1 LTDKLLVMAAHHM
14 HRMAILMKYKPWLW
28 AAAALL
34 LALSATAVLVGMP
47 QRAVTSKA
55 APDNYLTQAVDRGD
69 VARVVRA
76 SGALSPVNLV
86 QVGSQ
91 VSGTIKRLHV
101 DYNSAVKAGQL
112 LAELD
117 ATVLEAELAQT
128 TAQLR
133 SAQANLEAAQVKFER
148 TQKLFSE
155 GFYSGAELD
164 SALSAWKV
172 AQAQMQQQQ
181 ASVARA
187 KTNIGFALIR
197 SPVNGTVVSKEI
209 SVGQTVAATLQTPV
223 LFKIAQNLRE
233 VQIETNVS
241 EADIGLL
248 SEGQEVSFTVDAF
261 PDRLYRGIVHQIR
274 NNHTLQQN
282 VVTYTAVVRSMNE
295 DLSLRPGMTA
305 YVSVT
310 VARRAGVLRVS
321 NAALRYEPAKTA
333 PTASPASASNQRVV
347 WHQDSN
353 GQLQAVAV
361 SLGLSDGRYT
371 ELLSGDLRSGD
382 PLIIGDK
389 VPSAFSGPK
398 IF

>member
-1 LTDKLLVMAAHHM
+1 
-14 HRMAILMKYKPWLW
+14 MKYKPWLW
-28 AAAALL
+28 VAAALL
-34 LALSATAVLVGMP
+34 LALSVTAVFVWIP
-47 QRAVTSKA
+47 QQAATSKV
-55 APDNYLTQAVDRGD
+55 APANHLTQAVDRGD

-76 SGALSPVNLV
+76 SGALSPVNVV

-117 ATVLEAELAQT
+117 ATVLEAELAQAS
-128 TAQLR
+128 AQLR

-148 TQKLFSE
+148 TQKLFLD

-164 SALSAWKV
+164 SAQSAWKV

-223 LFKIAQNLRE
+223 LFKIAQDLRE

-261 PDRLYRGIVHQIR
+261 PDRVYKGIVQQIR

-305 YVSVT
+305 YVAVT

-321 NAALRYEPAKTA
+321 NAALRYEPAKSMTTA
-333 PTASPASASNQRVV
+333 IPASASNQRVV
-347 WHQDSN
+347 WRQDAS
-353 GQLQAVAV
+353 GQLQAVEV

-389 VPSAFSGPK
+389 VPSSFSGPK

>member
-1 LTDKLLVMAAHHM
+1 
-14 HRMAILMKYKPWLW
+14 
-28 AAAALL
+28 
-34 LALSATAVLVGMP
+34 
-47 QRAVTSKA
+47 
-55 APDNYLTQAVDRGD
+55 
-69 VARVVRA
+69 
-76 SGALSPVNLV
+76 VNLV

-101 DYNSAVKAGQL
+101 DYNSDVKSGQL

-117 ATVLEAELAQT
+117 ATVLEAELAQAS
-128 TAQLR
+128 AQLR
-133 SAQANLEAAQVKFER
+133 GAQANLDAAQTKFGR
-148 TQKLFSE
+148 TEALFAQ

-164 SALSAWKV
+164 SARSTLKV

-181 ASVARA
+181 AAVSRA
-187 KTNIGFALIR
+187 KTSIGFAQIR

-233 VQIETNVS
+233 VQIETHVS

-248 SEGQEVSFTVDAF
+248 REGQEVSFTVDAF
-261 PDRLYRGIVHQIR
+261 PERIYKGIVQQIR

-305 YVSVT
+305 YVAVT

-321 NAALRYEPAKTA
+321 NAALRYEPAKA
-333 PTASPASASNQRVV
+333 TASAASAGQQRVV
-347 WHQDSN
+347 WRQDAS
-353 GQLQAVAV
+353 GQLQAVPV
-361 SLGLSDGRYT
+361 TLGLSDGRYT

-382 PLIIGDK
+382 PLVIGDK
-389 VPSAFSGPK
+389 VPSSFSGPK

>member
-1 LTDKLLVMAAHHM
+1 
-14 HRMAILMKYKPWLW
+14 MKYKPWLW
-28 AAAALL
+28 VAAALL
-34 LALSATAVLVGMP
+34 LALSATAVLVWMP
-47 QRAVTSKA
+47 QRADTSKA

-101 DYNSAVKAGQL
+101 DYNSDVKAGQL

-117 ATVLEAELAQT
+117 ATVLEAELAQAN
-128 TAQLR
+128 AQLH

-148 TQKLFSE
+148 TQKLSFE

-164 SALSAWKV
+164 SAQSAWKV
-172 AQAQMQQQQ
+172 ALAQMQQQQ

-209 SVGQTVAATLQTPV
+209 SVGQTVAATLQTPM
-223 LFKIAQNLRE
+223 LFKIAQDLRE

-248 SEGQEVSFTVDAF
+248 SEGHEVSFTVDAF
-261 PDRLYRGIVHQIR
+261 PDRVYKGMVQQIR

-305 YVSVT
+305 YVAVT
-310 VARRAGVLRVS
+310 VARRASVLRVS
-321 NAALRYEPAKTA
+321 NAALRYEPAKST
-333 PTASPASASNQRVV
+333 TNASPASVSNQRVV
-347 WHQDSN
+347 WRQDAN
-353 GQLQAVAV
+353 GQLQAVEV
-361 SLGLSDGRYT
+361 TLGLSDGRYT
-371 ELLSGDLRSGD
+371 ELLSGNLRSGD

>member
-1 LTDKLLVMAAHHM
+1 MKHKSWLLVSSAVTV
-14 HRMAILMKYKPWLW
+14 
-28 AAAALL
+28 LL
-34 LALSATAVLVGMP
+34 LSITLGLFWTPKRSVISNAEED
-47 QRAVTSKA
+47 KF
-55 APDNYLTQAVDRGD
+55 LTQAVDRGD
-69 VARVVRA
+69 LARVVRA

-101 DYNSAVKAGQL
+101 DYNSDVKSGQL

-117 ATVLEAELAQT
+117 ATVLEAELAQAS
-128 TAQLR
+128 AQLR
-133 SAQANLEAAQVKFER
+133 GAQANLDAAQTKFGR
-148 TQKLFSE
+148 TEALFAQ

-164 SALSAWKV
+164 SARSTLKV

-181 ASVARA
+181 AAVSRA
-187 KTNIGFALIR
+187 KTSIGFAQIR

-233 VQIETNVS
+233 VQIETHVS

-248 SEGQEVSFTVDAF
+248 REGQEVSFTVDAF
-261 PDRLYRGIVHQIR
+261 PERIYKGIVQQIR

-305 YVSVT
+305 YVAVT

-321 NAALRYEPAKTA
+321 NAALRYEPAKA
-333 PTASPASASNQRVV
+333 TASAASAGQQRVV
-347 WHQDSN
+347 WRQDAS
-353 GQLQAVAV
+353 GQLQAVPV
-361 SLGLSDGRYT
+361 TLGLSDGRYT

-382 PLIIGDK
+382 PLVIGDK
-389 VPSAFSGPK
+389 VPSSFSGPK

>member
-1 LTDKLLVMAAHHM
+1 
-14 HRMAILMKYKPWLW
+14 MKFKPWMLM
-28 AAAALL
+28 AAALV
-34 LALSATAVLVGMP
+34 LALFAAGILLWMP
-47 QRAVTSKA
+47 QPAEAPKA
-55 APDNYLTQAVDRGD
+55 TDDRFLTQAVDRGD

-101 DYNSAVKAGQL
+101 DYNSPVKAGQL

-117 ATVLEAELAQT
+117 ATLLEAELAQAN
-128 TAQLR
+128 AQLR
-133 SAQANLEAAQVKFER
+133 SAQANLAAAQIKFTR
-148 TQKLFSE
+148 TQQLAKE

-164 SALSAWKV
+164 NALSAMNV
-172 AQAQMQQQQ
+172 ARAQMQQQQ
-181 ASVARA
+181 AAVARA
-187 KTNIGFALIR
+187 KTNIGFAQIR

-223 LFKIAQNLRE
+223 LFKIAQDLRE

-248 SEGQEVSFTVDAF
+248 REGQEVSFTVDAF
-261 PDRLYRGIVHQIR
+261 PDRFYKGVVQQIR

-305 YVSVT
+305 YVAVT
-310 VARRAGVLRVS
+310 VARRAGVLRLS
-321 NAALRYEPAKTA
+321 NAALRYEPAKNTTSTSATA
-333 PTASPASASNQRVV
+333 QSTQRVV
-347 WHQDSN
+347 WRPDAS

-361 SLGLSDGRYT
+361 TLGLSDGRYT
-371 ELLSGDLRSGD
+371 ELLSGDLRGGD
-382 PLIIGDK
+382 PLVIGEK